1 MKIQTVTINKYKAFT
16 KSEVIPIGG
25 QNVFVYGE
33 NGSGKSSFYYA
44 LKDFFQSSVEEI
56 RMEDLRNYT
65 LNDGNTDCSIEVEFD
80 GQVKNIINEG
90 TKNTEIATIRNAN
103 RLKSFLTYKHLLSV
117 HNVKVDDEINVF
129 ELIVNGVMKHFSSE
143 IVTGGV
149 ELGQLWTE
157 LAAANE
163 KEYGRGTEFYFARQK
178 KASVERKALAFN
190 NAVNRLFLP
199 GDDYLAPAVNKILEH
214 LIPNF
219 KIEFSRRTI
228 TVDQWGRISD
238 PAILLRIEDNGV
250 VLDTHHPHFSLNEA
264 KLSAI
269 AISIF
274 LGAILRQSPFSKD
287 IKPLFLDDI
296 LIGLDNENRLKILN
310 LLLQEDLLE
319 DENNKV
325 FGDFQIFITTYDRH
339 WYEVAK
345 QNLTGWKFIEFYK
358 GDEGPE
364 VIHEV
369 KSNYERA
376 DSYFKARDFPA
387 CANYLRK
394 ECERILKDKLLET
407 YRVEDGLKALVKP
420 IKLDTLIDRLKVYYE
435 DLGLQPP
442 LDLVRNLQNYKSVLL
457 NPMSHDDVESPIYKN
472 DLELMF
478 QTLSELET
486 LVLPQRTVL
495 LNKGQLLT
503 LALPAITYT
512 AELEIA
518 KPVYVAEDNG
528 VKTTSP
534 ITFFFKTWTRE
545 GVDFAKDIGSPP
557 EAYTDLERLGKIKT
571 SLIPIE
577 KAVLGLNRTF
587 DDRGVAQITET
598 DLLNSITNQADTLT
612 TIIQTATV

>member
-1 MKIQTVTINKYKAFT
+1 MRIQKVIINKYKAFT
-16 KSEVIPIGG
+16 KEEVIPIEGK
-25 QNVFVYGE
+25 NVFIYGE

-44 LKDFFQSSVEEI
+44 LKDFFQSSVEPI
-56 RMEDLRNYT
+56 DLSLLRNYT
-65 LNDGNTDCSIEVEFD
+65 LDDGDSDCSIKVEFE
-80 GQVKNIINEG
+80 GQIQKIITEG
-90 TKNTEIATIRNAN
+90 TKDTEIASIRDAN

-129 ELIVNGVMKHFSSE
+129 ELIVNGVMKHFSSGRATE
-143 IVTGGV
+143 GV
-149 ELGQLWTE
+149 ELGKLWSDLVAE
-157 LAAANE
+157 NE
-163 KEYGRGTEFYFARQK
+163 KPTGSGTEFYFERQK
-178 KASVERKALAFN
+178 KASVERKAIPFN
-190 NAVNRLFLP
+190 NALNRLFRD
-199 GDDYLAPAVNKILEH
+199 GEDYLAPLVNKVLEH

-219 KIEFSRRTI
+219 KIEFSRRTV
-228 TVDQWGRISD
+228 TVNGSGRISD
-238 PAILLRIEDNGV
+238 PAILLKIEDNGV
-250 VLDTHHPHFSLNEA
+250 ELDTHHPHFSLNEA

-274 LGAILRQSPFSKD
+274 LGAILKQSPFSRE

-319 DENNKV
+319 DEDNKV

-364 VIHEV
+364 VIHDV
-369 KSNYERA
+369 KSNFERA

-435 DLGLQPP
+435 DLDLQPP
-442 LDLVRNLQNYKSVLL
+442 IDLVRNLQNYKSVLL
-457 NPMSHDDVESPIYKN
+457 NPMSHDDVESPIYKS

-478 QTLSELET
+478 QTLTELEA

-495 LNKGQLLT
+495 LNKGQQ
-503 LALPAITYT
+503 LALSLPAITYT

-518 KPVYVAEDNG
+518 KPVYVVAANG
-528 VKTTSP
+528 TKTVSP
-534 ITFFFKTWTRE
+534 ITFFFKTWRRE

-571 SLIPIE
+571 SLIPID

-587 DDRGVAQITET
+587 GDRGVAQITET
-598 DLLNSITNQADTLT
+598 DLLNSIRNQAETLES
-612 TIIQTATV
+612 IVQSATV